1 MTPPPGTP
9 PRRRRRGLATAAVL
23 AVGFAA
29 AAAAQTGDQAE
40 TLESLQEKLKT
51 VRDHETML
59 KQQLKTG
66 LEKEKALREEEQ
78 AAAEQLAQVKRRL
91 VVKARDLQGNEE
103 ALTTLEQD
111 LAGLNAKNARM
122 QAKLDVHLGQA
133 RQVLGAILRIVR
145 FPPEAMSVLPAPP
158 IATVRGLIVFR
169 ALESTLQGKAAR
181 IKAALKQ
188 LAAVR
193 TETARKREAVAKT
206 TAELGVEKANLERLQ
221 SERASLVDRRRK
233 AHRASAQRNQGTATT
248 LSKQAKQAKSIGEL
262 IELIEK
268 RNRQRQA
275 AARRAAEKAETEAP
289 DVKVAAAAIPKPIGL
304 LDFTREKGSL
314 WPPVQ
319 GAVVRQYGDKDEF
332 GATSKGIVLEGR
344 AGAQVVAPFDGEVV
358 FAGPFRGYGRILL
371 IEHGGGYHTLLAGL
385 GRIDRVPGDRLLAGE
400 PVAVMGDA
408 EAGRTRLY
416 VEFRRD
422 GQPINPRPY
431 MAVAQNRTSG

>member
-40 TLESLQEKLKT
+40 TLESLQERL
-51 VRDHETML
+51 ETERGGEAAT

-66 LEKEKALREEEQ
+66 LQEEKALRERDQSATEK
-78 AAAEQLAQVKRRL
+78 LAQVTQRQIAT
-91 VVKARDLQGNEE
+91 ARELHGKEA

-111 LAGLNAKNARM
+111 LAGLYDKNARM
-122 QAKLDVHLGQA
+122 QVELETRLGQRSA
-133 RQVLGAILRIVR
+133 VLGAILRISR
-145 FPPEAMSVLPAPP
+145 FPPEAMLVLPARP
-158 IATVRGLIVFR
+158 IETVRGLMVF
-169 ALESTLQGKAAR
+169 ATLEPDLRDEAAR
-181 IKAALKQ
+181 IKADLGR
-188 LAAVR
+188 LAAAR
-193 TETARKREAVAKT
+193 AEKARKRKQVAKA
-206 TAELGVEKANLERLQ
+206 TAALEVEKGNLERLQ
-221 SERASLVDRRRK
+221 VEKAGLVEQTGK
-233 AHRASAQRNQGTATT
+233 AHLASVRRNRGIATK
-248 LSKQAKQAKSIGEL
+248 LAKDAKSIREL
-262 IELIEK
+262 IERIEK
-268 RNRQRQA
+268 RSRQRAA
-275 AARRAAEKAETEAP
+275 AARRAAEKAEMKAP
-289 DVKVAAAAIPKPIGL
+289 DVGVAAAAIPKPIGL

-319 GAVVRQYGDKDEF
+319 GAIVRQYGDKDEF
-332 GATSKGIVLEGR
+332 GAISKGIVLEGR

-385 GRIDRVPGDRLLAGE
+385 GRIDRVQGDRLLAGE

-416 VEFRRD
+416 VEFRRN
-422 GQPINPRPY
+422 GRPINPRPY

>member
-1 MTPPPGTP
+1 MTPSPGTP

-40 TLESLQEKLKT
+40 TPESLQQRLEAG
-51 VRDHETML
+51 RGREAAL

-66 LEKEKALREEEQ
+66 LQEEKTLRERKRAATEKLAQ
-78 AAAEQLAQVKRRL
+78 ITRRRIAAARE
-91 VVKARDLQGNEE
+91 LQGKE
-103 ALTTLEQD
+103 AVLTTLEQD
-111 LAGLNAKNARM
+111 LAGLYEKNARM
-122 QAKLDVHLGQA
+122 QVELETRLGQR
-133 RQVLGAILRIVR
+133 RQVLGAILRIAR
-145 FPPEAMSVLPAPP
+145 FPPEAMLVLRAPP
-158 IATVRGLIVFR
+158 IDTVRGLMVF
-169 ALESTLQGKAAR
+169 ATLEPVLRDEAAR
-181 IKAALKQ
+181 VKADLRR

-193 TETARKREAVAKT
+193 AEKARKRKQVAKA
-206 TAELGVEKANLERLQ
+206 TAELEVEKANLERLQ
-221 SERASLVDRRRK
+221 AEKAALVERTGKV
-233 AHRASAQRNQGTATT
+233 HRASVRQNRGTATK
-248 LSKQAKQAKSIGEL
+248 LSKQAKSIGEL

-268 RNRQRQA
+268 RNRQRQE
-275 AARRAAEKAETEAP
+275 AARRAAEKAKTEAP
-289 DVKVAAAAIPKPIGL
+289 DVKVPAAAIPKPGGL

-319 GAVVRQYGDKDEF
+319 GRVVRQYGDKDEF

-385 GRIDRVPGDRLLAGE
+385 GRIDSVPGQWLLAGE

-422 GQPINPRPY
+422 GRPINPRPY
-431 MAVAQNRTSG
+431 MAVAQN

>member
-1 MTPPPGTP
+1 MTRSPDTP

-40 TLESLQEKLKT
+40 PLESLQQSL
-51 VRDHETML
+51 ETARGREAAT

-66 LEKEKALREEEQ
+66 LLKEKALRDRQ
-78 AAAEQLAQVKRRL
+78 RAAAEQLAQVRRAL
-91 VVKARDLQGNEE
+91 VAAARELQGNEA

-111 LAGLNAKNARM
+111 LADLHEKNARM
-122 QAKLDVHLGQA
+122 QAKLDVQLGQR
-133 RQVLGAILRIVR
+133 RQVLGAILRIAR
-145 FPPEAMSVLPAPP
+145 FPPEAMSELPAPP
-158 IATVRGLIVFR
+158 TETVRGLMVFR
-169 ALESTLQGKAAR
+169 SLEPTLRREAAR
-181 IKAALKQ
+181 LKADLKQ

-193 TETARKREAVAKT
+193 AEKARKREAVAKA
-206 TAELGVEKANLERLQ
+206 TAELDVEKGNLERLQ
-221 SERASLVDRRRK
+221 AQIASLVDRTGK
-233 AHRASAQRNQGTATT
+233 AHRASVRRNQGIATK
-248 LSKQAKQAKSIGEL
+248 LSKQAKSIGEL

-268 RNRQRQA
+268 RNRQRRE
-275 AARRAAEKAETEAP
+275 AARRAAEKAEPEAP
-289 DVKVAAAAIPKPIGL
+289 DVAVAAAAIPKPGGL

-319 GAVVRQYGDKDEF
+319 GRIVRQYGDKDEF

-385 GRIDRVPGDRLLAGE
+385 GRIDSVPGQWLLAGE

-416 VEFRRD
+416 VEFRRN
-422 GQPINPRPY
+422 GRPINPRPY